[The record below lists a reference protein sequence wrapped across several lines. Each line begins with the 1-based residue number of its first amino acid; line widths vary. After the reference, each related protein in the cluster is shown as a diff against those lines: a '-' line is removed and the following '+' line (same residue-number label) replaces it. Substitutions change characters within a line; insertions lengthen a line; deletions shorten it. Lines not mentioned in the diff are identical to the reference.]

1 MRRSLASAVTGI
13 LALSATAVVAVA
25 TASPATA
32 AAGGSYNGLALTPPM
47 GFNDWNAYHCNV
59 SADLIEQ
66 TALAMHNNGMQA
78 AGYDYVDIDDCWIL
92 GRDASEIPP
101 GQTKAS
107 VGRGADGHL
116 IVDPNYFPS
125 SAPGLNDGIK
135 LVADY
140 VHSLGMKLGIYEDT
154 GTATCQGLA
163 GTYKGPNGATWDAI
177 DAQDFADWGVDF
189 LKDDWCNV
197 PLADVPGATRDDK
210 ANYLYTQMSQ
220 ALAATG
226 KPIVFEAATLGDSN
240 LHTYTWAPAV
250 SNFWRTTSDISA
262 SFSSMLR
269 NFTTN
274 STLAQYAGPG
284 HWNDPDMLEI
294 GTGST
299 TTLAAPV
306 TPGDTIVKVAST
318 SGALVG
324 APIRFG
330 TTASGDLE
338 GGIIS
343 AVGTAGATG
352 TGLTLTAP
360 LVLAHPSGE
369 AVGKTG
375 MTLAEEQSHLS
386 LWAEEAAPLIAGT
399 NLVDIAPQNLAVYL
413 NREVIAVDQDAL
425 GVQARVVSNANSQW
439 LLDRPLSD
447 GAHAVVLFNAG
458 STPWTDATVA
468 LDSLGLDPS
477 QRYASRDLWAHT
489 DTTVNGTIDV
499 GTIAPH
505 ATMMLKVSS
514 AANLLTDQLA
524 LVGNANGGSFA
535 DQLLAA
541 SAAVE
546 GDQPT
551 SACEPLTGYTNHVR
565 AQSGKKLS
573 GELADE
579 LLANAQL
586 IGSLLGC

>member
-360 LVLAHPSGE
+360 LVLAHPSGVAPAVAVLKNSGGGPQVRAGLKDVRQAE
-369 AVGKTG
+369 AEPGQVPAVDLGQ
-375 MTLAEEQSHLS
+375 AEVDVAPGFDERRGLRHRVIYGGGLHHHARGAVDGDGQRL
-386 LWAEEAAPLIAGT
+386 EAAF
-399 NLVDIAPQNLAVYL
+399 DL
-413 NREVIAVDQDAL
+413 NHRKERLWRNGRRAL
-425 GVQARVVSNANSQW
+425 G
-439 LLDRPLSD
+439 
-447 GAHAVVLFNAG
+447 GEG
-458 STPWTDATVA
+458 
-468 LDSLGLDPS
+468 
-477 QRYASRDLWAHT
+477 
-489 DTTVNGTIDV
+489 
-499 GTIAPH
+499 
-505 ATMMLKVSS
+505 K
-514 AANLLTDQLA
+514 
-524 LVGNANGGSFA
+524 GG
-535 DQLLAA
+535 
-541 SAAVE
+541 
-546 GDQPT
+546 G
-551 SACEPLTGYTNHVR
+551 
-565 AQSGKKLS
+565 
-573 GELADE
+573 
-579 LLANAQL
+579 
-586 IGSLLGC
+586 